1 MRKIRMMAIG
11 AILSVCGIG
20 TTALA
25 RGKRAVHDCYSQR
38 GWIAAKDF
46 GIETEYRRPC

>member
-25 RGKRAVHDCYSQR
+25 QEASEQFT
-38 GWIAAKDF
+38 IATLNVDGLPQK
-46 GIETEYRRPC
+46 ILVLKQ